1 MGGKFDNV
9 KRIPDIDD
17 VLYTHTRTHILNHF
31 ARNFI
36 FLLCENGKILLNNEE
51 EEGFFSRFFTKY
63 FSSLTFQ
70 KL

>member
-1 MGGKFDNV
+1 MGGKFDKV

-51 EEGFFSRFFTKY
+51 EEGFF
-63 FSSLTFQ
+63 
-70 KL
+70 